1 MITNQFTTQPF
12 TPRQWEKTV
21 DGFLRVKS
29 RVLAE
34 RVMPYVPQDLSQLP
48 EDLQTT
54 PVINMFVDRASMST
68 GEAFR
73 SLEAAQVTAPEH
85 IWVTPENDGVSK
97 GNAVGT
103 PCMEG
108 PYLTV
113 DLLVTDPT
121 TIQDIEEGRI
131 GEISAGYHA
140 DTIFESGEFEGT
152 PYHAKQTQLR
162 FNHIAIIPYGTGR
175 AGSDVRIINQQ
186 PQNLQEGETNMAD
199 QKIVRVQLR
208 NTKRFVNV
216 DEDGAAALAAEDTA
230 AAETTQLN
238 GKKLEDLMQEAEE
251 ARAAADSANAQL
263 EELRGELSVYKE
275 KLDEL
280 LSTEA
285 IEHAAEQ
292 MIEETGEAE
301 AIIENAFSD
310 DADDQKKK
318 EEVMNSIK
326 GVYGSKLHNSVLSG
340 IGVKVEN
347 MSPEALRGA
356 FKAQAQIAN
365 QTKGRKV
372 VVGTKL
378 MNGAAVAAASVP
390 AQRTA
395 RERLGLK

>member
-1 MITNQFTTQPF
+1 
-12 TPRQWEKTV
+12 
-21 DGFLRVKS
+21 
-29 RVLAE
+29 
-34 RVMPYVPQDLSQLP
+34 
-48 EDLQTT
+48 
-54 PVINMFVDRASMST
+54 
-68 GEAFR
+68 
-73 SLEAAQVTAPEH
+73 
-85 IWVTPENDGVSK
+85 
-97 GNAVGT
+97 
-103 PCMEG
+103 
-108 PYLTV
+108 
-113 DLLVTDPT
+113 
-121 TIQDIEEGRI
+121 
-131 GEISAGYHA
+131 
-140 DTIFESGEFEGT
+140 
-152 PYHAKQTQLR
+152 
-162 FNHIAIIPYGTGR
+162 
-175 AGSDVRIINQQ
+175 
-186 PQNLQEGETNMAD
+186 MAD
-199 QKIVRVQLR
+199 LKIVRVQLR

-230 AAETTQLN
+230 AAEITQLN

-280 LSTEA
+280 LSTDA

-340 IGVKVEN
+340 VGVKVEN